1 MNYCLLKHLGIIRS
15 LLKPKLQFYF
25 LRIDTSTPWKRLK
38 IKGLEQ
44 YQYFHLAKWLQVPII
59 KERHCLE
66 YHGNS
71 KYRCAGMSVGVVIS
85 PCDIDLKDKGHIIVR
100 KILKRQR
107 PNSHESPFNIVA
119 AVDLHN
125 EFHANWKIICK

>member
-1 MNYCLLKHLGIIRS
+1 M
-15 LLKPKLQFYF
+15 
-25 LRIDTSTPWKRLK
+25 
-38 IKGLEQ
+38 EQ

-66 YHGNS
+66 YHGNN

-100 KILKRQR
+100 KILKRQQ
-107 PNSHESPFNIVA
+107 PKSHESPFNIA
-119 AVDLHN
+119 ARDVTVPNNTRRFGVLTQKRLN
-125 EFHANWKIICK
+125 FLGRKNITIYSKK